1 MYKIENI
8 EKINAVLKG
17 WQDLCSRPALFNIV
31 ATNDYL
37 NFNLNY
43 LCFEKNL
50 KFSSSVILTIF
61 QIHNSHVGLL
71 MTI

>member
-43 LCFEKNL
+43 LCFEKKPKIQFLSYSNHI
-50 KFSSSVILTIF
+50 SNT
-61 QIHNSHVGLL
+61 Q
-71 MTI
+71 